1 MNTFLKNKSKNLGI
15 TFPSKIYFEK
25 YLVSKVHPSLD
36 LKNILTSGDGFDRHP
51 SPDVSLYSKNLP
63 VRPASNFVNQIE

>member
-1 MNTFLKNKSKNLGI
+1 MKVFFLGI
-15 TFPSKIYFEK
+15 TFPLKIYFEK

-51 SPDVSLYSKNLP
+51 SPDVNIYSISQP
-63 VRPASNFVNQIE
+63 VRPASNSINRIE